1 MKEWY
6 NITVVLLEVNNELL
20 EVLKNAESLVIS
32 VTDPAENLQ
41 VFLSAAQMRSEV
53 VSDLPPMAD
62 PSEVAGLALHPGE
75 GREV

>member
-53 VSDLPPMAD
+53 VSDLPAMAD
-62 PSEVAGLALHPGE
+62 SSEVAGLALHPGE
-75 GREV
+75 GREG

>member
-41 VFLSAAQMRSEV
+41 VFLSAAQMRS
-53 VSDLPPMAD
+53 
-62 PSEVAGLALHPGE
+62 
-75 GREV
+75 

>member
-20 EVLKNAESLVIS
+20 EVLKNAESLVIL
-32 VTDPAENLQ
+32 VADPAEYLQ
-41 VFLSAAQMRSEV
+41 VLLSTAKVRLEV
-53 VSDLPPMAD
+53 VSDLSPIAN
-62 PSEVAGLALHPGE
+62 SSKVAGLTLHPGE

>member
-53 VSDLPPMAD
+53 VSDLPAMAD